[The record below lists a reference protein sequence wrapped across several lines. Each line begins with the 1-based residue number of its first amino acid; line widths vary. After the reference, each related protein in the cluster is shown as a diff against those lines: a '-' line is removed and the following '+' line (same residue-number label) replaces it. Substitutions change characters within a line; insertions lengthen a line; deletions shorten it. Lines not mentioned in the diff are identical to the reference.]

1 GGRRCGRWR
10 SRAACRCIPQFPRWP
25 WSGLRT
31 SAGARSFPPSS
42 SGVAWSSPRSS
53 INSAAPRGSPISS
66 GRGATSS
73 SRRYRNRP
81 SASSCAASSWR
92 GSTSSNA
99 RRRFPAK
106 THPGLDRA
114 PSIMPIEERG
124 LIAGAGPGGLA
135 AAAHPVRRGLPGAV
149 VQARPGLRE
158 GAPAATFHPPPL
170 DMLDRL
176 DAARP
181 LIAQGLTAPA
191 FQYRSRRRGV
201 LAQFDFGAIGDVTGH
216 PYRVQCEQSKL
227 TRIFYQQLRD
237 KPDFELQFDA
247 QVKDVTQHRSGV
259 EIAIDRNG
267 RSEPRSGRWL
277 IGADGAR
284 SDVRRALGIE
294 FPGFTWPERFLVVST
309 PFDFRA
315 VIPDL
320 VAVSYVSDPE
330 RWHFLLQ
337 IPGLC
342 RVMFPIAPHESD
354 ELALSGEF
362 AQSLMSTVVPGISN
376 YEIAH
381 ATLYKVH
388 QRVAETFQRGR
399 AFLAGDAAHI
409 NNPLG
414 GMGMNGGIHDAINL
428 TSRLVEAW
436 HGRQPEGDLA
446 RYDRQR
452 RAVTREYIE
461 RQSIQNKRN
470 LESDGTEFGRNLA
483 EIAADKTRT
492 YDYLLRV
499 AMIASLRR
507 AQELG

>member
-1 GGRRCGRWR
+1 
-10 SRAACRCIPQFPRWP
+10 
-25 WSGLRT
+25 
-31 SAGARSFPPSS
+31 
-42 SGVAWSSPRSS
+42 
-53 INSAAPRGSPISS
+53 
-66 GRGATSS
+66 
-73 SRRYRNRP
+73 
-81 SASSCAASSWR
+81 
-92 GSTSSNA
+92 
-99 RRRFPAK
+99 
-106 THPGLDRA
+106 
-114 PSIMPIEERG
+114 MPIEERV
-124 LIAGAGPGGLA
+124 LIAGAGPVGLVA
-135 AAAHPVRRGLPGAV
+135 AANLVRGGVPVTVFEAGDDLSEESRAS
-149 VQARPGLRE
+149 
-158 GAPAATFHPPPL
+158 TFHPPTL

-176 DAARP
+176 GAAAP
-181 LIAQGLTAPA
+181 LIAQGLVAPA
-191 FQYRSRRRGV
+191 FQYRSKHHGV
-201 LAQFDFGAIGDVTGH
+201 LAQFDFGVIADVTKH

-227 TRIFYQQLRD
+227 TRILHGRLSG
-237 KPDFELQFDA
+237 KAEFELQFDA
-247 QVKDVTQHRSGV
+247 QVKDVTQHGSGV
-259 EIAIDRNG
+259 EIAVERKG
-267 RSEPRSGRWL
+267 RTERRSGRWL

-284 SDVRRALGIE
+284 SDVRRALGVE
-294 FPGFTWPERFLVVST
+294 FPGFTWPERFVVVST

-315 VIPDL
+315 VIADL
-320 VAVSYVSDPE
+320 VAVSYVADPE

-354 ELALSGEF
+354 ELALSAEF

-436 HGRQPEGDLA
+436 HGRQPEDDLA

-470 LESDGTEFGRNLA
+470 LESDGTEFGHRVRPQPCGDRGRQNP
-483 EIAADKTRT
+483 
-492 YDYLLRV
+492 YL
-499 AMIASLRR
+499 
-507 AQELG
+507 

>member
-1 GGRRCGRWR
+1 
-10 SRAACRCIPQFPRWP
+10 
-25 WSGLRT
+25 
-31 SAGARSFPPSS
+31 
-42 SGVAWSSPRSS
+42 
-53 INSAAPRGSPISS
+53 
-66 GRGATSS
+66 
-73 SRRYRNRP
+73 
-81 SASSCAASSWR
+81 
-92 GSTSSNA
+92 
-99 RRRFPAK
+99 
-106 THPGLDRA
+106 
-114 PSIMPIEERG
+114 MPIDERV
-124 LIAGAGPGGLA
+124 LIAGAGPVGLVA
-135 AAAHPVRRGLPGAV
+135 AANLIRGGVPVTVFEAGPDLSEESRAS
-149 VQARPGLRE
+149 
-158 GAPAATFHPPPL
+158 TFHPPTL

-181 LIAQGLTAPA
+181 LIAQGLIAPA
-191 FQYRSRRRGV
+191 FQYRSRRLGV
-201 LAQFDFGAIGDVTGH
+201 LAQFDFGVIADVTDH

-227 TRIFYQQLRD
+227 TRILYRQLRE

-259 EIAIDRNG
+259 EIAIERSG
-267 RSEPRSGRWL
+267 RTQTRSGRWL

-309 PFDFRA
+309 PFDFRT

-354 ELALSGEF
+354 ELAVSGAF
-362 AQSLMSTVVPGISN
+362 AQSLMATVVPGVSN
-376 YEIAH
+376 YDVAH
-381 ATLYKVH
+381 VTLYKVH
-388 QRVAETFQRGR
+388 QRVAKTFQRGR
-399 AFLAGDAAHI
+399 AFVAGDAAHI

-428 TSRLVEAW
+428 TSRLIEVW
-436 HGRQPEGDLA
+436 HDDKAEGELE

-452 RAVTREYIE
+452 RLVTLEYIE
-461 RQSIQNKRN
+461 KQSIQNKRN
-470 LESDGTEFGRNLA
+470 LESDGTDFGRSLA
-483 EIAADKTRT
+483 EIAADKWRT
-492 YDYLLRV
+492 YEYLLRV
-499 AMIASLRR
+499 SMIASLRR